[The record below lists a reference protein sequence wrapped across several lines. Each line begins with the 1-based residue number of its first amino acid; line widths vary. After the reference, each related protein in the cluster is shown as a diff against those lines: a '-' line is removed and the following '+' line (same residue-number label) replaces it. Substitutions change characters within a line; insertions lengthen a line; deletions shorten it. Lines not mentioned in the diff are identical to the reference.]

1 LLPNVSRSLQVL
13 RAHLPEGSLYTFG
26 VLLGDPQRYTSSTDL
41 KEECE
46 MKAVVEGI
54 YIAAKG
60 SVAMARVEEVRAIEK
75 GGLQGD
81 RYKERTGYWTSYGD
95 VCEVT
100 LIEGEDL
107 DEIEQETG
115 INVKNGEHRRNI
127 VTRGIKLRDLRGR
140 LFRGKR
146 FRIGEAVLEYDR
158 PRPPC
163 RHIRD
168 LTEPGMTR
176 ALRRRG
182 GICARV
188 VEGGRISV
196 RDEIVI
202 L

>member
-1 LLPNVSRSLQVL
+1 MHSGP
-13 RAHLPEGSLYTFG
+13 Y
-26 VLLGDPQRYTSSTDL
+26 LGRPQRYTSSTDL
-41 KEECE
+41 EEEYE
-46 MKAVVEGI
+46 MKAVVEEI

-60 SVAMARVEEVRAIEK
+60 SVAMERVEEVRAIEK

-81 RYKERTGYWTSYGD
+81 RYKEGSGYWTSYGD

-107 DEIEQETG
+107 DEIKQETG
-115 INVKNGEHRRNI
+115 FNVKNGEHRRNI
-127 VTRGIKLRDLRGR
+127 VTRGIKLRDLRGT

-146 FRIGEAVLEYDR
+146 FRVGEVVLEYDR

-163 RHIRD
+163 RHIQD

-182 GICARV
+182 GICAKV
-188 VEGGRISV
+188 VESGRIRV